1 MYPPFDYVRARTV
14 EEALEAA
21 DEGSRFIA
29 GGTDLMIAMRRGNA
43 SPRKLIDVSFIDEI
57 RGVRLEEGRV
67 WIGAAT
73 THHEVSTSEIL
84 REKIPF
90 LSIASGSVGGPQIR
104 FMGTIG
110 GNIVN
115 ASPAADTIPPLV
127 CLDAL
132 LILRS
137 KDGSREIPLK
147 DFIVSPYRTIIK
159 PHELLTGISF
169 RIPEGSLK
177 SAFVKVSRRSAM
189 AISRLNMAA
198 LATFEGGCF
207 KDVRISVGSMTPR
220 PVSFEEARELL
231 SGKLPSEDLFRE
243 ASSLVYEKLKGI
255 SGERPSFLYKGPV
268 VRDLVVRVLR
278 DISGGVL

>member
-1 MYPPFDYVRARTV
+1 MYPPFDYVKARTV

-21 DEGSRFIA
+21 DENSKFIA
-29 GGTDLMIAMRRGNA
+29 GGTDLMIAMRRGDV
-43 SPRKLIDVSFIDEI
+43 SPKKLIDVSFIEEI
-57 RGVRLEEGRV
+57 RGVKIEEDRI

-84 REKIPF
+84 RKKVSF
-90 LSIASGSVGGPQIR
+90 LSTASGSVGGPQIR

-110 GNIVN
+110 GNVVN

-137 KDGSREIPLK
+137 KDGSREVPIK

-159 PHELLTGISF
+159 PHELLTGISL
-169 RIPEGSLK
+169 RIPKGPLRSV
-177 SAFVKVSRRSAM
+177 FVKVSRRSAM

-198 LATFEGGCF
+198 FATLEDGCF
-207 KDVRISVGSMTPR
+207 KEVRLSIGSMTPR
-220 PVSFEEARELL
+220 PVSFEEVGELL
-231 SGKLPSEDLFRE
+231 SGKSPSEDLFRK
-243 ASSLVYEKLKGI
+243 ASSLVYEKLRGI
-255 SGERPSFLYKGPV
+255 SGERPSFFYKGPV
-268 VRDLVVRVLR
+268 VRDLVVRILR